1 MCCFLEVKIL
11 GEKEIMRD
19 FSTVYAMSYQPEGYK
34 ELLAYQLAFN
44 EAMRLHRLL
53 PLLPEEESPLVV
65 RLREVSR
72 EVCMQLAAAWEQRQY
87 RALFVN
93 QLSEAMAM
101 AAKVQT
107 WVAFAV
113 ECGYLSV
120 EDGQIHHDLWSDVLV
135 EIEQLT
141 RTATIVVKIAG

>member
-1 MCCFLEVKIL
+1 MTNWKFA
-11 GEKEIMRD
+11 
-19 FSTVYAMSYQPEGYK
+19 TAYALDYQPEGYK
-34 ELLAYQLAFN
+34 ELLAYRLAFN

-72 EVCMQLAAAWEQRQY
+72 EVCAQLAAAWEHRGH
-87 RALFVN
+87 RDAFLAELN
-93 QLSEAMAM
+93 EAKAK

-113 ECGYLSV
+113 ECGYV
-120 EDGQIHHDLWSDVLV
+120 EAEDGRIHHDLYGDVLA
-135 EIEQLT
+135 EIGYLI
-141 RTATIVVKIAG
+141 RTATVVVTLAG

>member
-1 MCCFLEVKIL
+1 MANWKFA
-11 GEKEIMRD
+11 
-19 FSTVYAMSYQPEGYK
+19 TAYAMNYQPEGYK

-72 EVCMQLAAAWEQRQY
+72 EVCAQLAAAWEHRGNRNSFVAKLTEA
-87 RALFVN
+87 RAK
-93 QLSEAMAM
+93 

-113 ECGYLSV
+113 ECGYV
-120 EDGQIHHDLWSDVLV
+120 KAEDGQVHHDLYGDILV
-135 EIEQLT
+135 EIGYLI
-141 RTATIVVKIAG
+141 RTATVVVKLAG